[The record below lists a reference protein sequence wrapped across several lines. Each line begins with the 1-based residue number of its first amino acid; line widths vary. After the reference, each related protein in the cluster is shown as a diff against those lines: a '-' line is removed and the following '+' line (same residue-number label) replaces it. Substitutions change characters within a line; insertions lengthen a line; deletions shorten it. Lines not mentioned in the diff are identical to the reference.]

1 MSKNIVLL
9 PTYIEDSQVD
19 SLRDYLS
26 EKVETTNQAYDELFA
41 QCGSWASWISR
52 IAVGRDYLS
61 QTPIYSRFF
70 CITETLGKANAE
82 IINQALEAGKEC
94 SFFDGKEIHSIV
106 SIHRY
111 SDDWSNGWKIS
122 YM

>member
-9 PTYIEDSQVD
+9 PTYIEDEQVD
-19 SLRDYLS
+19 TLRSHLS
-26 EKVETTNQAYDELFA
+26 EEVETTNQAYDALFA
-41 QCGSWASWISR
+41 RCGSWASWISH

-61 QTPIYSRFF
+61 QQPIYSRFF

-94 SFFDGKEIHSIV
+94 YFFDGKEKYSIMSV
-106 SIHRY
+106 YRH